1 MTCLLA
7 TDASLLMQLTSPQ
20 TSFLDASLAH
30 KIAEMALSD
39 KQDWRY
45 MDLDRLDQVKWQVV
59 NKKKKRRVVFPCY
72 IVEHHNHATAL
83 SGHEEEAS
91 LKLTERNNTLIR
103 FVGHNCTFSDSLQAV
118 PASQLRAFDDE
129 NDSNNKTKSS
139 SSDNNDQPNHQ
150 PPKWNADLMQQYLDS
165 IQNQKMFTDGG
176 EQQDGAK
183 NLCAEQIYLELFL
196 DFVRRKQQQAA
207 EAEKAKAA
215 AQQAEEDEDDTSTTV
230 VESLG
235 KEEQHTMGVEDG
247 PSPSHSSNPM
257 TQDSG
262 DDNDDGTVKEM
273 VPARPHKA
281 PRPGDVQRPDTLRAG
296 DMIWYW

>member
-1 MTCLLA
+1 
-7 TDASLLMQLTSPQ
+7 LT
-20 TSFLDASLAH
+20 SLAH

-59 NKKKKRRVVFPCY
+59 NKKKNRRVFPCY
-72 IVEHHNHATAL
+72 IVENHNHATAL

-139 SSDNNDQPNHQ
+139 STSSSSNKDQPNHQ
-150 PPKWNADLMQQYLDS
+150 PPKWNADLMQQYLGS
-165 IQNQKMFTDGG
+165 IQSQKIFTAGG
-176 EQQDGAK
+176 EQQDGVK

-215 AQQAEEDEDDTSTTV
+215 AAQQAEEEEDDTSTTV

-235 KEEQHTMGVEDG
+235 KEEQQTTGADEG
-247 PSPSHSSNPM
+247 PSQSSHSSNPM

-262 DDNDDGTVKEM
+262 DDNDDSTVKEM

-281 PRPGDVQRPDTLRAG
+281 PRPGDVKRPDTLRAG